1 MKRDDV
7 WMILGVAVM
16 VVLLGIVGKNDLDD
30 RATLLTMS
38 INHERYIP

>member
-16 VVLLGIVGKNDLDD
+16 VVLLGIVGGNDLDD
-30 RATLLTMS
+30 RTTLLTISM
-38 INHERYIP
+38 NHERYVP